1 MPSSQR
7 RSFTFALALLVVI
20 LSGCVAYPSNDQVL
34 RDNKQPVGPR
44 VEREGGSIIIAA
56 AGDIA
61 CDPTTSNFN
70 GGAGTSSACHMQQ
83 TSDLVLALH
92 PDAVLV
98 LGDLQYENG
107 TAAKLVQSYDP
118 TWGRL
123 KAISYPT
130 AGGGH
135 DQYGFGDYHG
145 YWGERAGPDG
155 RPYYSFDLGAWHFI
169 SLSSNCDH
177 VGGCETGSAQEQW
190 LRADLAAH
198 PTACTL
204 AYWHQPRFSSGQ
216 HGSFT
221 PMQPI
226 WQALYDGGADI
237 VLNGHDHDYERF
249 APQDPAGKS
258 DPVDGIREF
267 VVGTGGSNHYRIGA
281 PIANSEVQDDSTF
294 GVLKLTLH
302 PTGYDWLFVHEPGKT
317 FTDAGSTACH

>member
-1 MPSSQR
+1 
-7 RSFTFALALLVVI
+7 
-20 LSGCVAYPSNDQVL
+20 VL
-34 RDNKQPVGPR
+34 RDNKQPVASG
-44 VEREGGSIIIAA
+44 VEVGGGSIIIAA

-70 GGAGTSSACHMQQ
+70 GGAGTSNACHMRQ
-83 TSDLVLALH
+83 TSDLILALH

-107 TAAKLVQSYDP
+107 TAAKLAQSYDP

-135 DQYGFGDYHG
+135 DQYGFGDYHT
-145 YWGERAGPDG
+145 YWGERAAPDG
-155 RPYYSFDLGAWHFI
+155 RPYYSFDLGVWHFI
-169 SLSSNCDH
+169 SLSSNCDR
-177 VGGCETGSAQEQW
+177 VGGCEAGSAQEQW
-190 LRADLAAH
+190 LRADLSAH

-204 AYWHQPRFSSGQ
+204 AFWHEPRFSSGQ
-216 HGSFT
+216 HGS
-221 PMQPI
+221 PASMQPI
-226 WQALYDGGADI
+226 WQVLYDGGADI

-249 APQDPAGKS
+249 APQDPTGKS

-267 VVGTGGSNHYRIGA
+267 VVGTGGANHYPIGA
-281 PIANSEVQDDSTF
+281 PIANSEVQNDKTF

-302 PTGYDWLFVHEPGKT
+302 PNSYDWAFVPEPGKS
-317 FTDAGSTACH
+317 FSDSGSSACH